1 MIRTNKNS
9 LNVNIAS
16 TGTLASALP
25 AAGTVITA
33 ANLPA
38 GAVVLVDNG
47 MRLLDDTTALTA
59 TRVKVAQSLGATK
72 PLVISHDFD
81 IKLSKVSLAKHTK
94 ALEQITAIGYNPINA
109 AGSLPSAA
117 NTTYYVE
124 LDKRDNDSVSRSFR
138 APLQFDMTTGTTG
151 SQSDVAIGIAVNAA
165 KNMSLMAEKNGYLNA
180 FAVTDTTA
188 ALGGGVTADI
198 TKGSP
203 VLENAAAL
211 IAALPS
217 GTASLLS
224 IAVTI
229 LGTTFNKVYAIKSM
243 TATTITL
250 TMPITEATA
259 TGVSILN
266 GAGTNFGVVL
276 EGTKNE
282 FDTLRNRNYTKNRF
296 DVSFSDASAPVITLQ
311 AASEGNGVGEQAMW
325 DEFIGMGIEGQK
337 AIYNAPAIVRE
348 QTAKIS
354 SAYGVINITST
365 EAITGLT
372 SVDSGR
378 GNIIVYVELDNSGA
392 TAVVKVLDSTVDFV
406 KALFSGNGTKLS
418 NGSAAAVTSLNE

>member
-1 MIRTNKNS
+1 MIRKHNNS

-16 TGTLASALP
+16 LGTLTSALP
-25 AAGTVITA
+25 AAGTVISA

-47 MRLLDDTTALTA
+47 MRLLNATTVLTA
-59 TRVKVAQSLGATK
+59 SRVKVAQSLGATK

-81 IKLSKVSLAKHTK
+81 IKLSKVSFAKHTR

-117 NTTYYVE
+117 NTTYYAE
-124 LDKRDNDSVSRSFR
+124 LDKRDNDSASRSFR
-138 APLQFDMTTGTTG
+138 APMQFDMTTGATG
-151 SQSDVAIGIAVNAA
+151 SQSEVAIGIAVNAV
-165 KNMSLMAEKNGYLNA
+165 KNTALMAERNGYLNA

-188 ALGGGVTADI
+188 VLGGGVTADI

-203 VLENAAAL
+203 VLTNATAL

-243 TATTITL
+243 TASTITL

-259 TGVSILN
+259 TGVAILN

-276 EGTKNE
+276 EGTKNA
-282 FDTLRNRNYTKNRF
+282 FDTLKNRNYTKNRF
-296 DVSFSDASAPVITLQ
+296 DVSFSDASASVVTLQ
-311 AASEGNGVGEQAMW
+311 AAIEGNGVGEQAMW
-325 DEFIGMGIEGQK
+325 DEFIGMGNEGQK
-337 AIYNAPAIVRE
+337 AIYNAPATVRE
-348 QTAKIS
+348 ETAKIDA
-354 SAYGVINITST
+354 AYGVMNIKST

-372 SVDSGR
+372 SVDSGT
-378 GNIIVYVELDNSGA
+378 GSVLVYVQLDNTSAA
-392 TAVVKVLDSTVDFV
+392 T
-406 KALFSGNGTKLS
+406 
-418 NGSAAAVTSLNE
+418 AAAVTLDSTANFAAVLFAGNGLTNVPADLNE